1 MNSLTSFLRKVLVL
15 FIFCLAFPLQAQDSD
30 YRLLVFE
37 GSDWCANCRR
47 LEKKVLS
54 KAQIQD
60 YFEQHGVT
68 VQKVDFPQRKKLADS
83 ILQQNKALAER
94 YGFKGEF
101 PTLLLVNSSSDQ
113 SQRIPYRNQNP
124 QEFIALVQSAIQK
137 NP

>member
-54 KAQIQD
+54 KAQIQGL
-60 YFEQHGVT
+60 F
-68 VQKVDFPQRKKLADS
+68 
-83 ILQQNKALAER
+83 
-94 YGFKGEF
+94 
-101 PTLLLVNSSSDQ
+101 
-113 SQRIPYRNQNP
+113 
-124 QEFIALVQSAIQK
+124 
-137 NP
+137 